1 MLNYGQGFFGQNQP
15 GAELVRIDY
24 LGNTK
29 GNSGKPGNFAPTV
42 SIQSTAA
49 FGLTPLTVRFTS
61 TASDP
66 EGQRLRYEWDFD
78 ADGRVD
84 SREQNPTFTYTE
96 NGVYNATL
104 KVTDQGGRSGTDYVT
119 IVVGNTPPTVDLT
132 VTLQP
137 GDTSFNFGDT
147 VNYQVTVTDD
157 APVDCSRVQVT
168 YILGHDTHGH
178 PQTTAFGCSGS
189 ITTTVPAGHEGA
201 ANLRGVFNARYTDDP
216 GDGLPALSGN
226 RRGRADA
233 GAVDH
238 RHRQTAVH
246 EAPLRRGLGNTSP
259 VVAQVVRTAV
269 MNARIRSSSRTT
281 RALAPSTCERSP
293 SAACTT

>member
-1 MLNYGQGFFGQNQP
+1 M
-15 GAELVRIDY
+15 
-24 LGNTK
+24 
-29 GNSGKPGNFAPTV
+29 S
-42 SIQSTAA
+42 
-49 FGLTPLTVRFTS
+49 FTS

-119 IVVGNTPPTVDLT
+119 VIVGNTPPTVDLT

-201 ANLRGVFNARYTDDP
+201 ANLRGVFDARYTDDP
-216 GDGLPALSGN
+216 GDGLPALS
-226 RRGRADA
+226 ATD
-233 GAVDH
+233 
-238 RHRQTAVH
+238 
-246 EAPLRRGLGNTSP
+246 E
-259 VVAQVVRTAV
+259 VVLTPGQ
-269 MNARIRSSSRTT
+269 
-281 RALAPSTCERSP
+281 
-293 SAACTT
+293 